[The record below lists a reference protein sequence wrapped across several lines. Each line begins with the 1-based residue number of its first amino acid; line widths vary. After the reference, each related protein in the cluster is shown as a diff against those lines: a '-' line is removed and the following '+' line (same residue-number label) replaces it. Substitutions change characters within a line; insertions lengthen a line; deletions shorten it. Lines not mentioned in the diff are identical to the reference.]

1 MKEIGLAIQCNTC
14 QTAGVLGPFGSDM
27 AVSYYKLAVLVT
39 YLFNDVETRRDQRKA
54 NAASTRSVLLRGG
67 PVERNQLVPSF
78 SRKSC
83 LHNIWL
89 IPLNPAC
96 GAIMTVPTRQ
106 GAGKRLLDAR
116 HIEQNKAKQ

>member
-67 PVERNQLVPSF
+67 LWNEISWFPLFLGNLVF
-78 SRKSC
+78 T
-83 LHNIWL
+83 IY
-89 IPLNPAC
+89 
-96 GAIMTVPTRQ
+96 G
-106 GAGKRLLDAR
+106 
-116 HIEQNKAKQ
+116 

>member
-54 NAASTRSVLLRGG
+54 NVPQLAQSCCAAARGTKSAG
-67 PVERNQLVPSF
+67 SPLFLGNLVF
-78 SRKSC
+78 T
-83 LHNIWL
+83 IY
-89 IPLNPAC
+89 
-96 GAIMTVPTRQ
+96 G
-106 GAGKRLLDAR
+106 
-116 HIEQNKAKQ
+116 